1 MELENLMEKVFE
13 LEDRT
18 LSVLKNSFV
27 LGIPESRGVLEHCL
41 KLFHSFGHIW
51 SGGFVPRHLREDTIQ
66 SGEKSKGRNQNMGRI
81 TSSQNHHMH
90 SPRTCML
97 FFVYNKLSL

>member
-1 MELENLMEKVFE
+1 MELENFMEKVFE

-51 SGGFVPRHLREDTIQ
+51 SGGFVPRHLREDTVQ
-66 SGEKSKGRNQNMGRI
+66 SGGNQKSSQI